1 MVPYEQTVRPR
12 MRRVCRGTPV
22 HYEQAV
28 REENASVQGYT
39 GTL

>member
-1 MVPYEQTVRPR
+1 MQ
-12 MRRVCRGTPV
+12 RVYAGTPV

-28 REENASVQGYT
+28 REEDAGRVYGYT